1 MSYKLSK
8 YNYFLEQE
16 NDTIM
21 CINLINKKIF
31 GLDSAKYN
39 FIQEKAKHLD
49 DIRNTN
55 INLFNAMY
63 KLGIIVDNEID
74 ELNKIKVEHRKQVY
88 STDFFRL
95 TIIPTLECNFNCWY
109 CYEEHSS
116 GRMTLQCM
124 DRIIKYID
132 QCLLVNRISSFQ
144 LDWFGGEPLLC
155 FDEVIYPISKIIKEK
170 MNNNAITFSN
180 VITTNGALINEEMVS
195 KFKEINLN
203 NFQITF
209 DGCEEY
215 HNKVKKS
222 KTERNEYT
230 ILWNNIF
237 LLCDILDSPSILIR
251 INYTEETLKNI
262 INIIDDIPK
271 KYLQKLEFTFQQV
284 WQTQENFGHI
294 DIDNIRQEMI
304 SAGLKVL
311 SNNLELHSYK
321 CYADVLSQAVITN
334 EGKVFKCTARD
345 FANEEADGYLLENGT
360 IEWGRVFYDRMSKTT
375 IENEKCLNCKFLPAC
390 WGPCSQKI
398 LGYKNDEFDKICN
411 VVGLEKTIKD
421 LLSEFYKKEIKNSIS

>member
-1 MSYKLSK
+1 MFKTSL
-8 YNYFLEQE
+8 YNYFLNEDSHFIYFNGVSSCVFSVTLKEHEQLQLLFLDLISFE
-16 NDTIM
+16 
-21 CINLINKKIF
+21 IN
-31 GLDSAKYN
+31 YN
-39 FIQEKAKHLD
+39 SVFNNFVKWGFIVEED
-49 DIRNTN
+49 
-55 INLFNAMY
+55 
-63 KLGIIVDNEID
+63 VNEID
-74 ELNKIKVEHRKQVY
+74 IIRYKNKQDVY
-88 STDFFRL
+88 GNGFYNL
-95 TIIPTLECNFNCWY
+95 VINPTLECNFNCWY

-237 LLCDILDSPSILIR
+237 LLCDILDSPSILVR